1 MGRWPLIV
9 RGLVIGVCGILLG
22 IGGCLGFLATYDAG
36 EGLAATLGIV
46 FAVGAIA
53 ACFGVVLFV
62 AGVFKWFFG
71 LFTAQSGQ

>member
-36 EGLAATLGIV
+36 EGLAATLGSV